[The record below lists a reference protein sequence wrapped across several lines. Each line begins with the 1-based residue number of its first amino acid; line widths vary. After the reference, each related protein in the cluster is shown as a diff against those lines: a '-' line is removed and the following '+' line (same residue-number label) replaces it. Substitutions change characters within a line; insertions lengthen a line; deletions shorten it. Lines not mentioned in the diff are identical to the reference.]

1 MNRRPTIRLK
11 RRIIGPLSLLLVSII
26 VIALMNFYFY
36 KAEDWQKAHQQ
47 TVSSLQVHLND
58 VTEQNLTVMRTAL
71 QMVEHNQEVIQAF
84 VERDRERLNTIS
96 QPLYQI
102 LNQDHQIS
110 HFYFTAAD
118 RINFLRVHQPDRY
131 GDRIE
136 RPSTLQAEQQRASA
150 WGLEVGP
157 LGTYTLRMVK
167 PIFNLEKPD
176 QLLGYLEMGME
187 IEHVL
192 SFIAKDLEVE
202 FILLLNK
209 SRVNKQQWKQG
220 MKRLNRAADWN
231 LFPQMVLIYSTQPEL
246 SKVQY
251 AVARSVQTRNGE
263 GYQLLKSG
271 EQQVNVIYSSVDSL
285 INRSGGHLIGF
296 KDVSAEVAQV
306 NHEMWMFI
314 IYAAILS
321 LLYLIMLYLF
331 LNKSELWFAA
341 QQMESEKSLNE
352 REARLL
358 EAQELGQI
366 GHWERRLDNQQ
377 LIGSNQI
384 YSIFEVDSTRFD
396 ASYEGFLEVIH
407 PEDRQ
412 RVNEVFNESI
422 TSQQPYQ
429 VVYRLLMADGRIKW
443 VDERGQTTYSTSG
456 TPLISRGT
464 VQDITQQKES
474 EQEIIQANR
483 AKDDFLASMSHE
495 LRTPLTSII
504 GNSELLA
511 EAEVDLDKKKVIR
524 AIEVA
529 GRSQLAL
536 VNDVLDMSKIESGK
550 FSIQE
555 VPFDLATLIYDIEH
569 MFELRARDAGLELA
583 VELRSQEPYRL
594 MGDGQRIGQV
604 LINLI
609 GNAIKF
615 TNEGKVTLSIWS
627 DQRYLNF
634 VVEDT
639 GVGIS
644 PEKMDSLFQ
653 RFEQADNSISR
664 RFGGTGL
671 GLFISETLSTLMGG
685 IIDASSIEGKGS
697 RFVLSLPYRQS
708 TILVQLEQQ
717 IEQRNSVLSGGFE
730 GRGLGAE
737 DTPELQLLERRIL
750 ESMGVKVEVAN
761 NGVEAVQMVT
771 EHPFDLVLMDMQM
784 PLMDGV
790 EATRQ
795 IRAHNNQVPIVAL
808 TANVMEGHRV
818 AFEEAG
824 SNSFLSKPIDRQ
836 ELRQVLA
843 EFLPELD
850 EILASDRRAAERRV
864 VSRRVEERR
873 STL

>member
-1 MNRRPTIRLK
+1 
-11 RRIIGPLSLLLVSII
+11 
-26 VIALMNFYFY
+26 
-36 KAEDWQKAHQQ
+36 
-47 TVSSLQVHLND
+47 
-58 VTEQNLTVMRTAL
+58 
-71 QMVEHNQEVIQAF
+71 
-84 VERDRERLNTIS
+84 
-96 QPLYQI
+96 
-102 LNQDHQIS
+102 
-110 HFYFTAAD
+110 
-118 RINFLRVHQPDRY
+118 
-131 GDRIE
+131 
-136 RPSTLQAEQQRASA
+136 
-150 WGLEVGP
+150 
-157 LGTYTLRMVK
+157 
-167 PIFNLEKPD
+167 
-176 QLLGYLEMGME
+176 
-187 IEHVL
+187 
-192 SFIAKDLEVE
+192 
-202 FILLLNK
+202 
-209 SRVNKQQWKQG
+209 
-220 MKRLNRAADWN
+220 
-231 LFPQMVLIYSTQPEL
+231 
-246 SKVQY
+246 
-251 AVARSVQTRNGE
+251 
-263 GYQLLKSG
+263 
-271 EQQVNVIYSSVDSL
+271 
-285 INRSGGHLIGF
+285 
-296 KDVSAEVAQV
+296 
-306 NHEMWMFI
+306 
-314 IYAAILS
+314 
-321 LLYLIMLYLF
+321 
-331 LNKSELWFAA
+331 
-341 QQMESEKSLNE
+341 
-352 REARLL
+352 
-358 EAQELGQI
+358 
-366 GHWERRLDNQQ
+366 
-377 LIGSNQI
+377 
-384 YSIFEVDSTRFD
+384 
-396 ASYEGFLEVIH
+396 
-407 PEDRQ
+407 
-412 RVNEVFNESI
+412 
-422 TSQQPYQ
+422 
-429 VVYRLLMADGRIKW
+429 MADGRIKW

-730 GRGLGAE
+730 GRVLVAE

>member
-1 MNRRPTIRLK
+1 
-11 RRIIGPLSLLLVSII
+11 
-26 VIALMNFYFY
+26 
-36 KAEDWQKAHQQ
+36 
-47 TVSSLQVHLND
+47 
-58 VTEQNLTVMRTAL
+58 
-71 QMVEHNQEVIQAF
+71 
-84 VERDRERLNTIS
+84 
-96 QPLYQI
+96 
-102 LNQDHQIS
+102 
-110 HFYFTAAD
+110 
-118 RINFLRVHQPDRY
+118 
-131 GDRIE
+131 
-136 RPSTLQAEQQRASA
+136 
-150 WGLEVGP
+150 
-157 LGTYTLRMVK
+157 
-167 PIFNLEKPD
+167 
-176 QLLGYLEMGME
+176 
-187 IEHVL
+187 
-192 SFIAKDLEVE
+192 
-202 FILLLNK
+202 
-209 SRVNKQQWKQG
+209 
-220 MKRLNRAADWN
+220 
-231 LFPQMVLIYSTQPEL
+231 
-246 SKVQY
+246 
-251 AVARSVQTRNGE
+251 
-263 GYQLLKSG
+263 
-271 EQQVNVIYSSVDSL
+271 
-285 INRSGGHLIGF
+285 
-296 KDVSAEVAQV
+296 
-306 NHEMWMFI
+306 
-314 IYAAILS
+314 
-321 LLYLIMLYLF
+321 
-331 LNKSELWFAA
+331 
-341 QQMESEKSLNE
+341 
-352 REARLL
+352 
-358 EAQELGQI
+358 
-366 GHWERRLDNQQ
+366 
-377 LIGSNQI
+377 
-384 YSIFEVDSTRFD
+384 
-396 ASYEGFLEVIH
+396 
-407 PEDRQ
+407 
-412 RVNEVFNESI
+412 
-422 TSQQPYQ
+422 
-429 VVYRLLMADGRIKW
+429 
-443 VDERGQTTYSTSG
+443 
-456 TPLISRGT
+456 
-464 VQDITQQKES
+464 
-474 EQEIIQANR
+474 
-483 AKDDFLASMSHE
+483 MSHE

-730 GRGLGAE
+730 GRVLVAE

>member
-1 MNRRPTIRLK
+1 
-11 RRIIGPLSLLLVSII
+11 
-26 VIALMNFYFY
+26 
-36 KAEDWQKAHQQ
+36 
-47 TVSSLQVHLND
+47 
-58 VTEQNLTVMRTAL
+58 
-71 QMVEHNQEVIQAF
+71 
-84 VERDRERLNTIS
+84 
-96 QPLYQI
+96 
-102 LNQDHQIS
+102 
-110 HFYFTAAD
+110 
-118 RINFLRVHQPDRY
+118 
-131 GDRIE
+131 
-136 RPSTLQAEQQRASA
+136 
-150 WGLEVGP
+150 
-157 LGTYTLRMVK
+157 
-167 PIFNLEKPD
+167 
-176 QLLGYLEMGME
+176 
-187 IEHVL
+187 
-192 SFIAKDLEVE
+192 
-202 FILLLNK
+202 
-209 SRVNKQQWKQG
+209 
-220 MKRLNRAADWN
+220 
-231 LFPQMVLIYSTQPEL
+231 
-246 SKVQY
+246 
-251 AVARSVQTRNGE
+251 
-263 GYQLLKSG
+263 
-271 EQQVNVIYSSVDSL
+271 
-285 INRSGGHLIGF
+285 
-296 KDVSAEVAQV
+296 
-306 NHEMWMFI
+306 
-314 IYAAILS
+314 
-321 LLYLIMLYLF
+321 
-331 LNKSELWFAA
+331 
-341 QQMESEKSLNE
+341 
-352 REARLL
+352 
-358 EAQELGQI
+358 
-366 GHWERRLDNQQ
+366 
-377 LIGSNQI
+377 
-384 YSIFEVDSTRFD
+384 
-396 ASYEGFLEVIH
+396 
-407 PEDRQ
+407 

-730 GRGLGAE
+730 GRVLVAE